1 MIALSIV
8 LGFVVGVSAAFF
20 IVAAYRQG
28 LADGQRKADNA
39 PILGVLQQPA
49 PKKKKEPAA
58 ETQADEFEKYLKKER
73 EGANNL

>member
-39 PILGVLQQPA
+39 PILGVLQPA

-73 EGANNL
+73 EGANKL